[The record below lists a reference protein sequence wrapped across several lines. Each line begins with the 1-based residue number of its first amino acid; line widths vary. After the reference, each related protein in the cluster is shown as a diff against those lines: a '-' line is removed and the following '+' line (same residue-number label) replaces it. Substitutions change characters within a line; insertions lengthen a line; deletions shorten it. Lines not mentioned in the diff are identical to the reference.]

1 MSELLLQTI
10 STLGKISIGKFDE
23 VFNIVCQLAGFPG
36 GDVDFYHIRRQT
48 IRFLDSLGHC
58 EFDFDRR
65 YVFACPPA
73 LVTIPASGLP
83 KAILTGARIP
93 LMIQKMKDFIRNN
106 RELISFNVE
115 HHKAGPLLLPS
126 SIYIEAVDH
135 EYLQKAAQAAEINY
149 QLETPAAWSLVNFS
163 GEIKNIIENLRYEN
177 EVDLNWDKQTFSTE
191 NLTFSKNDNYGET
204 EGLVSY
210 INPINQQ
217 RLHWIW
223 EDNLASE
230 VDRDWGRYVILS
242 KKGINIIIYD
252 HRHHRLVVP
261 STVPLPR
268 FLARA
273 ATLCTG
279 LAPVPVRLGEK
290 SIGGIPAHHPV
301 DIYDAVPPSVVHMI
315 SRKLSQELIYHNV
328 DVKKVIS

>member
-1 MSELLLQTI
+1 MSIRRLQDVSELLLQTI

-135 EYLQKAAQAAEINY
+135 EYLQKAAQA
-149 QLETPAAWSLVNFS
+149 
-163 GEIKNIIENLRYEN
+163 
-177 EVDLNWDKQTFSTE
+177 
-191 NLTFSKNDNYGET
+191 
-204 EGLVSY
+204 
-210 INPINQQ
+210 INPGPQ
-217 RLHWIW
+217 RNTHIH
-223 EDNLASE
+223 S
-230 VDRDWGRYVILS
+230 YTS
-242 KKGINIIIYD
+242 
-252 HRHHRLVVP
+252 
-261 STVPLPR
+261 
-268 FLARA
+268 
-273 ATLCTG
+273 
-279 LAPVPVRLGEK
+279 
-290 SIGGIPAHHPV
+290 
-301 DIYDAVPPSVVHMI
+301 
-315 SRKLSQELIYHNV
+315 
-328 DVKKVIS
+328 